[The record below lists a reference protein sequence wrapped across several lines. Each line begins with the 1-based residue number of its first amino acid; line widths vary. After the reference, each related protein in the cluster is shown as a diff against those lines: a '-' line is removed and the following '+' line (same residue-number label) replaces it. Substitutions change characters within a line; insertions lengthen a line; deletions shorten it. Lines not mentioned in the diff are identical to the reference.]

1 MLKVFRSISLFFA
14 KIYDFQSKQLTGGER
29 VVEESLILVFD
40 LNLKIGL
47 AGHRNTTQE
56 KFHTKSRPLCNAEN

>member
-1 MLKVFRSISLFFA
+1 MERKRSRE
-14 KIYDFQSKQLTGGER
+14 GER